1 LALTLL
7 FEGHVSDIHLNDFD
21 RSIWAFWDSALNAT
35 DDLIS
40 LIETAPIDMEGWYR
54 QRDIYQNASD
64 YDDLTL
70 GFATFFLNRTNR
82 SGIVKGA
89 GVIGGLEQQGNYK
102 MDCRFNRTGLA
113 KRIKRIAK
121 YRSRIHLH
129 QLDALAF
136 MDRMDE
142 SLIRNYPE

>member
-1 LALTLL
+1 
-7 FEGHVSDIHLNDFD
+7 
-21 RSIWAFWDSALNAT
+21 
-35 DDLIS
+35 
-40 LIETAPIDMEGWYR
+40 MEGWYR